1 MPGAR
6 LTVALVAL
14 TLAGC
19 AADSG
24 TGARQVEGNSLSAIT
39 SSLFSTS
46 QGGSAPGNVTGSVG
60 ATPAGGILG
69 GPVGASLDERDRRR
83 AAAAEKQALEHGQPG
98 EPVGWRGGAGRHG
111 TIVPGVDYE
120 IRGVRCRDYTHAI
133 YIDGRPQTARTTAC
147 RNPDATWSPIA
158 LGSSTGS

>member
-24 TGARQVEGNSLSAIT
+24 TGGRQVEGNSFSAIT
-39 SSLFSTS
+39 SSLFSTA
-46 QGGSAPGNVTGSVG
+46 QTGSAPGSVTGSVG
-60 ATPAGGILG
+60 ATPAGGILS
-69 GPVGASLDERDRRR
+69 GPVGASLDDRDRRR
-83 AAAAEKQALEHGQPG
+83 AAAAEKQALEWGQPG

-120 IRGVRCRDYTHAI
+120 IRGIRCRDYTHSI
-133 YIDGRPQTARTTAC
+133 YIDRRPQTARITAC
-147 RNPDATWSPIA
+147 RNPDATWSPMA

>member
-6 LTVALVAL
+6 LIAALAAL

-19 AADSG
+19 AADPG
-24 TGARQVEGNSLSAIT
+24 AGARQVEGSSLGAIT

-46 QGGSAPGNVTGSVG
+46 QGGSTPGGVTGSVG
-60 ATPAGGILG
+60 GAPAGGAPAGGILS

-83 AAAAEKQALEHGQPG
+83 AAAAEKLALEQGQPG

-111 TIVPGVDYE
+111 TVVPGVDYE
-120 IRGVRCRDYTHAI
+120 IRSVRCRDYTHSI
-133 YIDGRPQTARTTAC
+133 YIDGHPQTARTTAC
-147 RNPDATWSPIA
+147 RNADGTWSPV
-158 LGSSTGS
+158 G

>member
-6 LTVALVAL
+6 LIAALAAL

-19 AADSG
+19 AADP
-24 TGARQVEGNSLSAIT
+24 GAGSRQVEGTSLGAIT

-46 QGGSAPGNVTGSVG
+46 QGGSASSGVTGSVG
-60 ATPAGGILG
+60 GTPAGGILS

-83 AAAAEKQALEHGQPG
+83 AAAAEKQALEQGQPG
-98 EPVGWRGGAGRHG
+98 EPVGWHGGAGRHG
-111 TIVPGVDYE
+111 TVVPGVDYD
-120 IRGVRCRDYTHAI
+120 IRGVRCRDYSHSI

-147 RNPDATWSPIA
+147 RNADGTWSPV
-158 LGSSTGS
+158 G

>member
-19 AADSG
+19 AADPG
-24 TGARQVEGNSLSAIT
+24 TGGRQVEGNSLGAIT
-39 SSLFSTS
+39 SSLFSTA
-46 QGGSAPGNVTGSVG
+46 QTGSSPSGVTGSVG
-60 ATPAGGILG
+60 GTPSGGILS
-69 GPVGASLDERDRRR
+69 GPVGASLDDRDRRR
-83 AAAAEKQALEHGQPG
+83 AAAAENQALERGQPG

-111 TIVPGVDYE
+111 TVVPGVDYE
-120 IRGVRCRDYTHAI
+120 IRSVRCRDYTHSI

-147 RNPDATWSPIA
+147 RNANGTWSPV
-158 LGSSTGS
+158 G

>member
-19 AADSG
+19 AADPG
-24 TGARQVEGNSLSAIT
+24 AGARQVEGTSLSALT

-46 QGGSAPGNVTGSVG
+46 QTGSAPSGVTGSVG
-60 ATPAGGILG
+60 GPATGGILS
-69 GPVGASLDERDRRR
+69 GPVGASLDERDRKR
-83 AAAAEKQALEHGQPG
+83 AAAAEKQALERGEPG
-98 EPVGWRGGAGRHG
+98 EPVGWRGGKGRHG
-111 TIVPGVDYE
+111 TVVPGVDYE
-120 IRGVRCRDYTHAI
+120 IRGVRCRDYTHSI

-147 RNPDATWSPIA
+147 RNPDATWTPVS
-158 LGSSTGS
+158 

>member
-6 LTVALVAL
+6 LTVALAAL

-46 QGGSAPGNVTGSVG
+46 QTGSAPSGVTGSVG
-60 ATPAGGILG
+60 ATPSGGILS

-120 IRGVRCRDYTHAI
+120 IRGIRCRDYTHSI
-133 YIDGRPQTARTTAC
+133 YIDRRPQTARTTAC

>member
-46 QGGSAPGNVTGSVG
+46 QGGSASGSVTGSVG
-60 ATPAGGILG
+60 ATPAGGILS

-98 EPVGWRGGAGRHG
+98 EPVGWRGSAGRHG

-120 IRGVRCRDYTHAI
+120 IRGIRCRDFTHSI
-133 YIDGRPQTARTTAC
+133 YIDRRPQTARTTAC
-147 RNPDATWSPIA
+147 RNPDATWSPTA

>member
-1 MPGAR
+1 
-6 LTVALVAL
+6 LVAL

-24 TGARQVEGNSLSAIT
+24 TAGRQVEGNSLSALT

-46 QGGSAPGNVTGSVG
+46 QSGSAPGSVTGSVG
-60 ATPAGGILG
+60 AAPAGGILG
-69 GPVGASLDERDRRR
+69 GPVGASLDERDRKR

-120 IRGVRCRDYTHAI
+120 IRGTRCRDYTHAI